1 MKLAGAA
8 GSGALL
14 CPCHSFAQPRE
25 NAPTRRIDVHHHVTP
40 PVWMREA
47 RDQIAATNRNLS
59 PIADWSVQRSLDEMD
74 KNGVRSAVVS
84 VTNPGI
90 WFGDAAA
97 ARKLS
102 RGCNEYLARLVA
114 DHPQR
119 FGAFATLPLPDTEG
133 SLAEIAYGFDVLK
146 ADGIGLMT
154 SYDDKW
160 PGDEAFAPVFA
171 ELNRRKAVVYF
182 HPTSTSCCSAH
193 IPDVSL
199 SVIEFPIDTTRAV
212 TSLLFSGSLARYPDI
227 RWIFSHGG
235 AAVPSLAH
243 RMARIMESQPRLA
256 SRIPN
261 GAIHEL
267 KRLFYDTALSANP
280 VTMAAL
286 LKLVTATQIVFGT
299 DYPLQPSEGA
309 VQGLAE
315 LGLSAADLRAIEA
328 GNAGRL
334 LPRLLS

>member
-14 CPCHSFAQPRE
+14 CPCHSSAQSQESGSPH
-25 NAPTRRIDVHHHVTP
+25 RIDVHHHVTP
-40 PVWMREA
+40 PIWMREA

-74 KNGVRSAVVS
+74 RNGVRSAVAS

-90 WFGDAAA
+90 WFGNVAA
-97 ARKLS
+97 ARRLS

-114 DHPQR
+114 DNPGR
-119 FGAFATLPLPDTEG
+119 FGAFATLPLPDIEG
-133 SLAEIAYGFDVLK
+133 SLAEIAHSFDVLK

-160 PGDEAFAPVFA
+160 PGDAAFASVFE

-182 HPTSTSCCSAH
+182 HPTSTNCCAAH
-193 IPDVSL
+193 VPDVSL

-212 TSLLFSGSLARYPDI
+212 VSLLFSGTFARYPDI

-235 AAVPSLAH
+235 AAVPSLAY
-243 RMARIMESQPRLA
+243 RMTRIMESQPKLA

-261 GAIHEL
+261 GALHEL

-280 VTMAAL
+280 VTMAGL
-286 LKLVTATQIVFGT
+286 LQLVTASQVVFGT
-299 DYPLQPSEGA
+299 DFPLQSSQATVE
-309 VQGLAE
+309 GLAA
-315 LGLSAADLRAIEA
+315 LGLNVGELQAIEA
-328 GNAGRL
+328 GNAGKL
-334 LPRLLS
+334 LPRLFS

>member
-8 GSGALL
+8 GSSAFL

-25 NAPTRRIDVHHHVTP
+25 NTLPRRIDVHHHVTP
-40 PVWMREA
+40 PIWMREA
-47 RDQIAATNRNLS
+47 RDQIAATNRNLP

-74 KNGVRSAVVS
+74 RNGVRSAVVS

-114 DHPQR
+114 DHPRR
-119 FGAFATLPLPDTEG
+119 FGAFATLPLPDIEG
-133 SLAEIAYGFDVLK
+133 SLAEIAYSFDVLK

-160 PGDEAFAPVFA
+160 PGDAAFAPVFA

-182 HPTSTSCCSAH
+182 HPTSTNCCTAH

-212 TSLLFSGSLARYPDI
+212 TSLLFSGAFARYPVI
-227 RWIFSHGG
+227 RWIFSHAG
-235 AAVPSLAH
+235 AAVPSLAN

-261 GAIHEL
+261 GVIYEL

-280 VTMAAL
+280 VTMAGL
-286 LKLVTATQIVFGT
+286 LELVTATQIVFGT
-299 DYPLQPSEGA
+299 DYPLQPSQGA

-315 LGLSAADLRAIEA
+315 LGLSTADLQAIEA